1 MQLSQNTL
9 SIEHSAIRKMF
20 NKALEYAHIISF
32 TLGEPDFTASEN
44 VVEAG
49 CKAIRDG
56 HTKYSANSGIPE
68 LRKAKRTPATPTIPG
83 LSCKAPRGTFYSF
96 VNIKGT
102 HKTSDEFA
110 YDLLDKKQVVVV
122 PGTAFGPGGEGYIR
136 ISYATSLEQIQKGMD
151 LIEEYVK
158 EYCK

>member
-56 HTKYSANSGIPE
+56 HTKYSANSGIP
-68 LRKAKRTPATPTIPG
+68 LRKAKKDTGNTYNPG
-83 LSCKAPRGTFYSF
+83 LK
-96 VNIKGT
+96 
-102 HKTSDEFA
+102 
-110 YDLLDKKQVVVV
+110 L
-122 PGTAFGPGGEGYIR
+122 
-136 ISYATSLEQIQKGMD
+136 
-151 LIEEYVK
+151 
-158 EYCK
+158 